1 MYIFANIQEI
11 TQFAY
16 KNHFSEKKQKINTK
30 IKKIL
35 KSLYGHIRK
44 KRPNVFEYVINNEVI
59 IFC

>member
-30 IKKIL
+30 KKIL
-35 KSLYGHIRK
+35 KSLYGHK
-44 KRPNVFEYVINNEVI
+44 KEKTKHI
-59 IFC
+59 